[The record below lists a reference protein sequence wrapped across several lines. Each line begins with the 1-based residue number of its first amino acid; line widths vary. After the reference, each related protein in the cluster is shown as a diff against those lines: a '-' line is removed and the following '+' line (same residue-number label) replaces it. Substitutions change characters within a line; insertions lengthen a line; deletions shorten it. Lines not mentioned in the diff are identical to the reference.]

1 MRSKRNDKEE
11 CSTGTT
17 GFVIISATKI
27 LEFRDRCFSN
37 ISLIFHLKQP
47 KLTAKPRKDDSFGS
61 GESVDLSRNDSPRS
75 NNSLEDM
82 LDGRNR
88 SSTLALDGGLP
99 ERSSSVCSSVV
110 NMRTSRTDSVV
121 EELLSDIY
129 DGRWHSS
136 IDSDF
141 DGAAGNAA
149 SAFAA
154 ISVKKYTE
162 RELMAK
168 DKAELKCIIK
178 ELQHRVQ
185 QTNSRL
191 LRQLKT
197 RAKKRAVIQTN
208 CNVVTACLQAKSLKR
223 EVGITTIFTNRF
235 PLLFNKINRS
245 LCIK

>member
-1 MRSKRNDKEE
+1 M
-11 CSTGTT
+11 
-17 GFVIISATKI
+17 I
-27 LEFRDRCFSN
+27 LTFLYPS
-37 ISLIFHLKQP
+37 QP
-47 KLTAKPRKDDSFGS
+47 KLTAQPRKPDSFDS
-61 GESVDLSRNDSPRS
+61 GESISLSRDGSPGSS
-75 NNSLEDM
+75 NSFEDM
-82 LDGRNR
+82 LSGRPR
-88 SSTLALDGGLP
+88 SASQGLDGGGH

-136 IDSDF
+136 IESDF

-154 ISVKKYTE
+154 ISVKRYTE

-168 DKAELKCIIK
+168 DRTELKSIIK

-197 RAKKRAVIQTN
+197 RAKKRAVIQSN

-223 EVGITTIFTNRF
+223 EVG
-235 PLLFNKINRS
+235 
-245 LCIK
+245 

>member
-1 MRSKRNDKEE
+1 MMS
-11 CSTGTT
+11 G
-17 GFVIISATKI
+17 
-27 LEFRDRCFSN
+27 
-37 ISLIFHLKQP
+37 
-47 KLTAKPRKDDSFGS
+47 KPRSGS
-61 GESVDLSRNDSPRS
+61 QIVD
-75 NNSLEDM
+75 
-82 LDGRNR
+82 G
-88 SSTLALDGGLP
+88 AVH

-129 DGRWHSS
+129 DGRWQSS
-136 IDSDF
+136 IESDF
-141 DGAAGNAA
+141 DGATAGNAA

-168 DKAELKCIIK
+168 DRGELKSIIK

-197 RAKKRAVIQTN
+197 RAKKRAVIQSN

-223 EVGITTIFTNRF
+223 EVGSCVH
-235 PLLFNKINRS
+235 LVVV
-245 LCIK
+245 